1 MKEEKIT
8 GWAKELKGYNMPNMK
23 QFQPGQKLIVISVI
37 GGFVIGLGA
46 GYALWEY
53 PEYLLL
59 ETVARIDS
67 PAAPVEPLVADN
79 APEVQ
84 PSQFESLIV
93 RANEATGSG
102 NHAAAVD
109 LLMLADLSAVS
120 AKEMEEVVYLLD
132 KAVNLR
138 VSQLR
143 QAQRVA
149 EIDTLY
155 ESVTL
160 AMPERAEFYLR
171 LAEHRMDMDN
181 DQGALPVL
189 AQIENHHQ
197 WGGRARELIAMIAAP
212 EFGMP
217 LANVPLSRSGNQFV
231 VTASLDGQR
240 EVRLLIDTGASVTIV
255 APAILESLGYV
266 LGSRTGKF
274 VTANGE
280 IDAPLVGIQSL
291 TVGEQVVSPITVGA
305 ISLSRRTASFDGL
318 LGMNFLQKFE
328 FFLDQQRSVLE
339 LHFRR
344 AGGDLQ

>member
-1 MKEEKIT
+1 MR
-8 GWAKELKGYNMPNMK
+8 NMK
-23 QFQPGQKLIVISVI
+23 QFQSGQQLVVISVI
-37 GGFVIGLGA
+37 GGFVIGLSA
-46 GYALWEY
+46 GYALWKD
-53 PEYLLL
+53 PEYVLP
-59 ETVARIDS
+59 ETVPGIESR
-67 PAAPVEPLVADN
+67 AAPDVPVLADN
-79 APEVQ
+79 GPKVQ
-84 PSQFESLIV
+84 PSQFESLVI

-102 NHAAAVD
+102 DYAAAVE
-109 LLMLADLSAVS
+109 LLMLADLFAD
-120 AKEMEEVVYLLD
+120 AADEMEEVVYLLD

-143 QAQRVA
+143 QAQKLA

-171 LAEHRMDMDN
+171 LAEHRMAMDN

-197 WGGRARELIAMIAAP
+197 WGGRARELIATITSP
-212 EFGMP
+212 EVAVS
-217 LANVPLSRSGNQFV
+217 LADVPLSRSRNQFV

-255 APAILESLGYV
+255 TPAILESMGYV

-274 VTANGE
+274 ATANGE
-280 IDAPLVGIQSL
+280 VDAPLVGIQSL
-291 TVGEQVVSPITVGA
+291 TVGGQVVSPITVGA
-305 ISLSRRTASFDGL
+305 ISLSRPTASFDGL

-328 FFLDQQRSVLE
+328 FSLDQQRSVLE

-344 AGGDLQ
+344 DGGDVQ

>member
-1 MKEEKIT
+1 
-8 GWAKELKGYNMPNMK
+8 MPNMK
-23 QFQPGQKLIVISVI
+23 QFQPGQKFIVISVI
-37 GGFVIGLGA
+37 GGFVIGLGG

-59 ETVARIDS
+59 ETVPRIES

-79 APEVQ
+79 EPEIQ
-84 PSQFESLIV
+84 PSQFESLVI
-93 RANEATGSG
+93 RANEATDSG
-102 NHAAAVD
+102 DYAAAVE
-109 LLMLADLSAVS
+109 LLMLAELSAVV
-120 AKEMEEVVYLLD
+120 AKEMEAVDYLLG

-143 QAQRVA
+143 QAQKLA

-171 LAEHRMDMDN
+171 LAEHRMVMDN

-197 WGGRARELIAMIAAP
+197 WGGRARELIATITSP
-212 EFGMP
+212 EVAVS
-217 LANVPLSRSGNQFV
+217 LADVPLSRSRNQFV

-255 APAILESLGYV
+255 TPAILESLGYV

-274 VTANGE
+274 ATANGE
-280 IDAPLVGIQSL
+280 VDAPLVGIQSL
-291 TVGEQVVSPITVGA
+291 TVGGQVVSPITVGA

-328 FFLDQQRSVLE
+328 FSLDQQRSVLE

-344 AGGDLQ
+344 YEGDVQ